1 MSRSTISTFQLFAIG
16 KPGYLDPAYASI
28 LKRLLKARF
37 RHHLVVVHLPIAPI
51 KPTPI
56 LNFSFLDTIIVGT
69 ALMLLLRLLVLCH
82 YYYVATINRF

>member
-56 LNFSFLDTIIVGT
+56 LNFSFLDTIIVGYGANAT
-69 ALMLLLRLLVLCH
+69 TTTIGTMPLLLRR
-82 YYYVATINRF
+82 YY